1 MSDPAAK
8 WADLHTHSTCSDG
21 AGTPAEVAGR
31 AAGLGMSLLSL
42 TDHDTLAGLAEARA
56 AAERAGVC
64 FVNGV
69 EISASFENREV
80 HVTGLG
86 VSEGHP
92 ALNTRLGLLQAGRVE
107 RITAMRARLS
117 EAGIPIDENPADSPM
132 TGRMHLA
139 LRLHAMGVTR
149 TVQEGFDRFLKPGRA
164 GWVPKTLCPADEAVA
179 LIQGAGGL
187 AFVAHPG
194 LGKGLVKMLPRLLE
208 LPFDGVEAWHV
219 SHSPGMVDNLLALA
233 RERGLLVSGGSDCHG
248 GVKGK
253 RPEMG
258 KVRVPVTKLAPLLER
273 LGLPCP
279 A

>member
-1 MSDPAAK
+1 MGDPAME
-8 WADLHTHSTCSDG
+8 WADLHTHSNCSDG
-21 AGTPAEVAGR
+21 ADAPAEVAGR
-31 AAGLGMSLLSL
+31 AAGLGMSLLAL
-42 TDHDTLAGLAEARA
+42 TDHDTLAGLAEARSA
-56 AAERAGVC
+56 AAGAGVG

-86 VSEGHP
+86 ISEDHP
-92 ALNTRLGLLQAGRVE
+92 DLNACLGRLQSARVGRLA
-107 RITAMRARLS
+107 AMRGRLS
-117 EAGIPIDENPADSPM
+117 RAGIPVEETPADSPM

-139 LRLHAMGVTR
+139 VRLHAMGVTR
-149 TVQEGFDRFLKPGRA
+149 TVQEGFDRFLKPGRP

-179 LIQGAGGL
+179 LIQAAGGL

-194 LGKGLVKMLPRLLE
+194 LGKGLFNMLPRLLE

-219 SHSPGMVDNLLALA
+219 SHTPGMVGDLLALA

-258 KVRVPVTKLAPLLER
+258 KVRVPLGEIAPLLAR
-273 LGLPCP
+273 LGR
-279 A
+279 